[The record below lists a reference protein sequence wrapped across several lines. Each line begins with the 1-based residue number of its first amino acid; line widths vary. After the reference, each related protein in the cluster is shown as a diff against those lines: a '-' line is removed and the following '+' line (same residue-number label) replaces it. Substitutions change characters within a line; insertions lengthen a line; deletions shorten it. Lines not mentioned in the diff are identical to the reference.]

1 MQTLKL
7 LFLSCHSSHKKI
19 FSDVIREMEKV
30 AHLDCKILNYKDLSY
45 RSFGALSSYTH
56 ELRLYSRLIN
66 QMKPDIFI
74 VANDQGIATT
84 FIRICNLRGIPS
96 VVIQD
101 GILLNRQLR
110 GFSRFLSWKEFLPW
124 RLISVILNSSTISSL
139 SIHLG
144 RQWWIPEWGMG
155 NATAIAIMGN
165 YYKEVLVSRGI
176 QPNKITITGY
186 PLLDALS
193 KHNSKIDEASFAQ
206 LKFHK
211 NKPLVVL
218 ITQPFVEDGSWTPK
232 IRQIFVEWIINSIQI
247 AGCQLIIKIHPRDNI
262 EVYKKLVEKYDSSEV
277 NLIRNSDLHELLEV
291 SDAVVTVNST
301 AGLWALAHEKP
312 LLVAKCFAPNMKNI
326 LEDMAININRMDEL
340 PAILSLFKNGNKP
353 KEVIS
358 EKTKKILYEH
368 IYRLDGKASERIARL
383 IISLSR
389 EKNAITE
396 NNKINVHSGKAIKSS
411 FEDLKKL
418 KKSKQ

>member
-1 MQTLKL
+1 M
-7 LFLSCHSSHKKI
+7 
-19 FSDVIREMEKV
+19 
-30 AHLDCKILNYKDLSY
+30 
-45 RSFGALSSYTH
+45 
-56 ELRLYSRLIN
+56 
-66 QMKPDIFI
+66 
-74 VANDQGIATT
+74 
-84 FIRICNLRGIPS
+84 
-96 VVIQD
+96 
-101 GILLNRQLR
+101 
-110 GFSRFLSWKEFLPW
+110 
-124 RLISVILNSSTISSL
+124 
-139 SIHLG
+139 
-144 RQWWIPEWGMG
+144 
-155 NATAIAIMGN
+155 
-165 YYKEVLVSRGI
+165 
-176 QPNKITITGY
+176 
-186 PLLDALS
+186 
-193 KHNSKIDEASFAQ
+193 
-206 LKFHK
+206 
-211 NKPLVVL
+211 
-218 ITQPFVEDGSWTPK
+218 
-232 IRQIFVEWIINSIQI
+232 
-247 AGCQLIIKIHPRDNI
+247 
-262 EVYKKLVEKYDSSEV
+262 VEKYDSSEV

-396 NNKINVHSGKAIKSS
+396 NNKINVNSGKAIKSS
-411 FEDLKKL
+411 FEDFKKL